1 MMKKWLAL
9 LMTVVM
15 ILSLTACGSS
25 PEENA
30 TMDMGG
36 QTTEAPQQT
45 TEAPVASSDLDA
57 MAIAY
62 FDNKPDH
69 SYMIGAADFIELVK
83 SGEEVTILDIRG
95 AGDYEKGH
103 VSGAVNLPW
112 GSAIAEGLS
121 SIPSDKP
128 VFVYCYTGQT
138 AGQAVMTLNLAGF
151 DARSVSLGYNF
162 GISKVDGVDAVT
174 TTDASEFSGEGTEID
189 AVVQEAL
196 TAYYNGLADV
206 SDSVYKNYKISE
218 ADLKAK
224 IDSADDSIYVLS
236 VRQAKDYAVGHIE
249 GATNIPYTKGMANEF
264 DALPTDKTI
273 VVYCYTGQTA
283 GQVTATLRLMG
294 FDAVSLNGGMGT
306 GANVPQGWSNQGY
319 PVVSDAS
326 AKVEELYEN
335 MPSHIYKIGQAD
347 FVELVKAGEAMTILD
362 IRGAADYEKG
372 HVKGAI
378 NVPWG
383 TAIAETL
390 SSVPA
395 DKPVY
400 IYCYTGQ
407 TAGQAVTTYN
417 VAGFEAYSVNLG
429 WNFGISKVEGVDEV
443 VTTDVAAFDGAVT
456 EIEES
461 IQHAINAY
469 YNGMVAL
476 ADTEYKNYKI
486 SEQSLFDKI
495 QAADESIQILSIR
508 GEKDYTAGHIEG
520 AINIPFGA
528 SMIDAF
534 KELPRDKTIVVYCY
548 TGQTAGQATA
558 ALRLMGYKAVSL
570 NGGMGM
576 EANAPQGW
584 ANAGFPVVQ

>member
-9 LMTVVM
+9 LLALVM
-15 ILSLTACGSS
+15 VLSLTACGSS
-25 PEENA
+25 QEDNVS
-30 TMDMGG
+30 MDMGG
-36 QTTEAPQQT
+36 ETTEAPQT
-45 TEAPVASSDLDA
+45 TEAPVAMSDLDA
-57 MAIAY
+57 MAVAY

-69 SYMIGAADFIELVK
+69 NYMISAADFVELVK

-103 VSGAVNLPW
+103 VAGAVNLPW

-162 GISKVDGVDAVT
+162 GISKVEGVDAVT
-174 TTDASEFSGEGTEID
+174 TTEVTAFAGPGSEID
-189 AVVQEAL
+189 PVVQDAL
-196 TAYYNGLADV
+196 DAYYNGLADV

-218 ADLKAK
+218 ADLKDK
-224 IDSADDSIYVLS
+224 MDSNDDSIYILS

-249 GATNIPYTKGMANEF
+249 GATNIPYAKGMANEF
-264 DALPTDKTI
+264 GMLPTDQTI

-283 GQVTATLRLMG
+283 GQVTATLRVMG
-294 FDAVSLNGGMGT
+294 YDAVSLNGGMGT

-319 PVVSDAS
+319 PVVSDA
-326 AKVEELYEN
+326 AFKVEELYEN
-335 MPSHIYKIGQAD
+335 MPSHIYKIPQAD
-347 FVELVKAGEAMTILD
+347 FVEKVKAGEEMTILD
-362 IRGAADYEKG
+362 IRGAGDYEKG
-372 HVKGAI
+372 HIKGAI

-429 WNFGISKVEGVDEV
+429 WNFGISKVDGVDA
-443 VTTDVAAFDGAVT
+443 VTTTEPAAFDGSTT
-456 EIEES
+456 EIPES

-476 ADTEYKNYKI
+476 SETEYKNYKI
-486 SEQSLFDKI
+486 SEQSLFDKME
-495 QAADESIQILSIR
+495 AGDESIQILSIR
-508 GEKDYTAGHIEG
+508 KADDYAAGHIEG
-520 AINIPFGA
+520 AINIPFGTT
-528 SMIDAF
+528 MIDAF